1 MLALLHLLTNLPW
14 RLLGIIA
21 VVSALFISGCQFG
34 ENRINANWAIER
46 NKEAAAVAKREQQV
60 AQETN
65 AQTTINQEISNDI
78 QQKTAILTSDQHLLD
93 RIPQR
98 VRIKPSGDNSPMPS
112 ISSGTTGANASAAYA
127 VSDSEQSTGS
137 CEKLA
142 EDAAQTTLMVM
153 EFQRWYKEQ
162 ADAFSQRTD

>member
-112 ISSGTTGANASAAYA
+112 ISSDTAGANASAADA
-127 VSDSEQSTGS
+127 VSDSSVT
-137 CEKLA
+137 CKKLA

-153 EFQRWYKEQ
+153 EFQKWYREQ
-162 ADAFSQRTD
+162 SKALR